1 MKTGIFAITAFS
13 LLSVAVALPTYMQLE
28 ADILTTA
35 YRPPNSKRATLTN
48 YVVIDVPEV
57 VIWVNQNGKPIKTE
71 TKGPVSTYTAS
82 LATVTQ
88 LLPSPMGPANKNIQL
103 PVSPLLPLPLPPSP
117 PAAAPTP
124 PGGNSKVVD
133 LPKLPP
139 LPAPSK
145 APLPLPLPPPLSP
158 PKEPASPDV
167 PTKGLGVCYAPY
179 RSDGGCKSA
188 KEIDDDFSKLSRYNV
203 IRFYGVDCDQ
213 VPKIVAAAKK
223 HNKKLFAGIFDI
235 KDLDNGLNT
244 LIEGA
249 KSAWPIITTVSV
261 GNELVNNGQ
270 ASADAVV
277 KAVNTARSKLRGA
290 GYKGPVVTVDTF
302 VALIDHPELCKAS
315 DYCAANCHAFFDPNT
330 DASRAGEFVKEQM
343 RRVSAAAGGGK
354 KTVITESG
362 WPKSGKSNGKA
373 VPSKKNQ
380 QLALQSLS
388 NVFAN
393 DDDAGLF
400 VFSAFD
406 DAWKKDNAGTF
417 GTEKFWGIL

>member
-1 MKTGIFAITAFS
+1 MKSGIFTITALS
-13 LLSVAVALPTYMQLE
+13 LLSVAGALPRP
-28 ADILTTA
+28 
-35 YRPPNSKRATLTN
+35 YRPQNAKRATLTK
-48 YVVIDVPEV
+48 YVVVDVPEV
-57 VIWVNQNGKPIKTE
+57 VVWVNKNGKPINTE
-71 TKGPVSTYTAS
+71 TKGLVSTYTAPLS
-82 LATVTQ
+82 TVTQ
-88 LLPSPMGPANKNIQL
+88 HLPSPMGPANKNLQL
-103 PVSPLLPLPLPPSP
+103 PVPPLPPLPLPPSP
-117 PAAAPTP
+117 DPTP
-124 PGGNSKVVD
+124 PGGKSNVVD
-133 LPKLPP
+133 LPHLPP
-139 LPAPSK
+139 LPSPSK

-158 PKEPASPDV
+158 PKEPAAPDL

-179 RSDGGCKSA
+179 RSDGGCKSE
-188 KEIDDDFSKLSRYNV
+188 KEVDDDFSKLDKYNV

-235 KDLDNGLNT
+235 NDLDNGLNT

-249 KSAWPIITTVSV
+249 KSSWQIITTVSI

-290 GYKGPVVTVDTF
+290 GYKGSVVTVDTF
-302 VALIDHPELCKAS
+302 VALIDHPELCQAS

-343 RRVSAAAGGGK
+343 KRVSAAAGGGK

-362 WPKSGKSNGKA
+362 WPKSGQSNGKA

-380 QLALQSLS
+380 QLALQSLR
-388 NVFAN
+388 NAFAN

-400 VFSAFD
+400 LFSAFD

-417 GTEKFWGIL
+417 GSEKFWGIL

>member
-1 MKTGIFAITAFS
+1 MKTGIFTITALS
-13 LLSVAVALPTYMQLE
+13 LLSVTAALPKPYQPKN
-28 ADILTTA
+28 A
-35 YRPPNSKRATLTN
+35 KRATLTR
-48 YVVIDVPEV
+48 YVVVDVPEV
-57 VIWVNQNGKPIKTE
+57 VVWVNQNGKPIKTE
-71 TKGPVSTYTAS
+71 TKGVVSTYTAPPS
-82 LATVTQ
+82 TVTQ
-88 LLPSPMGPANKNIQL
+88 HPSSPMGPANKNLQL
-103 PVSPLLPLPLPPSP
+103 PVSPLLPLPFPLPPSH

-124 PGGNSKVVD
+124 PGGKSNVVD
-133 LPKLPP
+133 LPNLPP
-139 LPAPSK
+139 LPSPSMV
-145 APLPLPLPPPLSP
+145 PLPLPVPLPPPLSP
-158 PKEPASPDV
+158 PKEPASPDL

-179 RSDGGCKSA
+179 RSDGGCKSE
-188 KEIDDDFSKLSRYNV
+188 KEIDDDFSKLSKYNV
-203 IRFYGVDCDQ
+203 VRFYGVDCDQ

-249 KSAWPIITTVSV
+249 KSAWPIITTVSI

-277 KAVNTARSKLRGA
+277 NAVNTARSKLRGA

-330 DASRAGEFVKEQM
+330 DASRAGEFVKGQM
-343 RRVSAAAGGGK
+343 KRVSAAAGGGK

-362 WPKSGKSNGKA
+362 WPKSGKRNGKA

-388 NVFAN
+388 NAFAN

-417 GTEKFWGIL
+417 GSEKFWGIL